1 MIGADFDTA
10 YSIPFIMGPAP
21 YQYEPVCNPPDCFVG
36 SYAPIT
42 HAGKSGPFLVNTY
55 FLQPNRRHEIAGPVL
70 LRSGMFKCN
79 A

>member
-10 YSIPFIMGPAP
+10 YNIPLVMGPAP
-21 YQYEPVCNPPDCFVG
+21 YQYEPVCRPPECFVG

-42 HAGKSGPFLVNTY
+42 PAGKTGPFFVNTY
-55 FLQPNRRHEIAGPVL
+55 FLQPNRRREIAGPVL